1 MQQNDRLADGY
12 TRRDSAVLGRVPRDL
27 RPVSGTQQQERSISV
42 LNQRLLSLLLLS
54 LLLLCIRW
62 LSDSGCCYEALHVQ
76 HAAAHSIHKPPL
88 FSNMGTPRPVE
99 KVLCTVHFLA
109 PRDDST
115 RVCVCVLPLPAVGG
129 LGNRVDHQHVSAAVP
144 QREGTVLATKTADAH
159 GKGRAESLGATAAA
173 DSDGELYSRLEGV
186 HDGKAGQVRNLQR
199 VGDRSLTHAQV
210 LRRQHNLLEHTHTRI
225 HHESA
230 RASSMQNDGVV
241 MPTRLGGTVR
251 V

>member
-115 RVCVCVLPLPAVGG
+115 RVCVCVCL
-129 LGNRVDHQHVSAAVP
+129 
-144 QREGTVLATKTADAH
+144 
-159 GKGRAESLGATAAA
+159 TAA
-173 DSDGELYSRLEGV
+173 GR
-186 HDGKAGQVRNLQR
+186 R
-199 VGDRSLTHAQV
+199 RSWQP
-210 LRRQHNLLEHTHTRI
+210 RRS
-225 HHESA
+225 SA
-230 RASSMQNDGVV
+230 RLRCGTAKERHGLSHEDSGCTRQRQSRKPRSNSSGRQ
-241 MPTRLGGTVR
+241 RW
-251 V
+251 